1 MLSVNTEY
9 RNGIMFVRLK
19 GYLNKNT
26 IEKLDKKVTNV
37 IDKMGIRNIV
47 LNVTD
52 LKQID
57 CKGINKLYYNY
68 ELCKKNDGTIL
79 LCGNNSKIESI
90 LKKSRILKYINE
102 ITDEL
107 CAIKIINKG

>member
-57 CKGINKLYYNY
+57 CKGA
-68 ELCKKNDGTIL
+68 L
-79 LCGNNSKIESI
+79 L
-90 LKKSRILKYINE
+90 
-102 ITDEL
+102 
-107 CAIKIINKG
+107 